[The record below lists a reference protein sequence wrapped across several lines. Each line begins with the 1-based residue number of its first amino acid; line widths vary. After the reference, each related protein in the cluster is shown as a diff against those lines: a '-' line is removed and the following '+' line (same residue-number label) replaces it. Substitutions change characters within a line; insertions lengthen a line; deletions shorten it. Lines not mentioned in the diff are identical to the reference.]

1 MATPGK
7 GAPLSQGQK
16 KFLLELVSEKPV
28 LQDKSHGM
36 AVTLEKVKAW
46 QEIAAAFSLNYPA
59 DPKSEK
65 QLKRAWEYT
74 KMRAKKNHSHRV
86 QHMFATG
93 GGKSMPSP
101 PKEDQLI
108 MSTLS
113 RELEP
118 ATQQCD
124 TLDPNIVV
132 VDASEVEQWQPEV
145 PSFVKTILRIVEYA
159 HQQDASEHDFFL

>member
-1 MATPGK
+1 
-7 GAPLSQGQK
+7 
-16 KFLLELVSEKPV
+16 
-28 LQDKSHGM
+28 M

-65 QLKRAWEYT
+65 QLKREWEYT

-86 QHMFATG
+86 RHMFATG
-93 GGKSMPSP
+93 GGKAMPSP

-132 VDASEVEQWQPEV
+132 VDASEVGKFQYLY
-145 PSFVKTILRIVEYA
+145 I
-159 HQQDASEHDFFL
+159 